1 MSSLRPAGTC
11 LMIGG
16 EEHRVFFSLGVID
29 ELQSRFGK
37 TVGQLLVMLKDPVEG
52 PGYLR
57 EILTAL
63 LNDEGIRL
71 KNGKRYTKE
80 EVGSLVMQKEIP
92 GLTISLF
99 LAFNDAMPEPED
111 ERNDEESE
119 LLDIAQLLIIAT
131 SKMGYSEEEIF
142 NMTPKKFFTLFEK
155 YLELNGK
162 KKDTRAAIDMLP

>member
-1 MSSLRPAGTC
+1 
-11 LMIGG
+11 MIGG
-16 EEHRVFFSLGVID
+16 EEHCVFFSLGVID

-71 KNGKRYTKE
+71 KNGKRYRKE
-80 EVGSLVMQKEIP
+80 EVGSLVMQ
-92 GLTISLF
+92 S
-99 LAFNDAMPEPED
+99 ED
-111 ERNDEESE
+111 
-119 LLDIAQLLIIAT
+119 
-131 SKMGYSEEEIF
+131 EIF

>member
-1 MSSLRPAGTC
+1 MSSLRPGGTWIK
-11 LMIGG
+11 IGG
-16 EEHRVFFSLGVID
+16 EEHCVFFSLGVID

-57 EILTAL
+57 EILTEL

-71 KNGKRYTKE
+71 KNGKRYRKE

-92 GLTISLF
+92 GLTIALL

-111 ERNDEESE
+111 ERDDEESE
-119 LLDIAQLLIIAT
+119 LLDVAQLLIIAT

>member
-1 MSSLRPAGTC
+1 M
-11 LMIGG
+11 
-16 EEHRVFFSLGVID
+16 
-29 ELQSRFGK
+29 
-37 TVGQLLVMLKDPVEG
+37 
-52 PGYLR
+52 
-57 EILTAL
+57 
-63 LNDEGIRL
+63 
-71 KNGKRYTKE
+71 
-80 EVGSLVMQKEIP
+80 
-92 GLTISLF
+92 TIALF

>member
-1 MSSLRPAGTC
+1 MNKVS
-11 LMIGG
+11 
-16 EEHRVFFSLGVID
+16 
-29 ELQSRFGK
+29 
-37 TVGQLLVMLKDPVEG
+37 
-52 PGYLR
+52 
-57 EILTAL
+57 
-63 LNDEGIRL
+63 IRL

-92 GLTISLF
+92 GLTIALL

-111 ERNDEESE
+111 ERDDEESE
-119 LLDIAQLLIIAT
+119 LLDVAQLLIIAT

>member
-1 MSSLRPAGTC
+1 
-11 LMIGG
+11 MIGE
-16 EEHRVFFSLGVID
+16 EEHCVFFSLGVID

-57 EILTAL
+57 EILTEL

-92 GLTISLF
+92 GLTIALL
-99 LAFNDAMPEPED
+99 LAFNDAMPD
-111 ERNDEESE
+111 ERDDEESE

>member
-1 MSSLRPAGTC
+1 
-11 LMIGG
+11 MIGG
-16 EEHRVFFSLGVID
+16 EEHCVFFSLGVID

-57 EILTAL
+57 EILTEL

-80 EVGSLVMQKEIP
+80 EVGSLVMQKRDS
-92 GLTISLF
+92 GLTIALF
-99 LAFNDAMPEPED
+99 LAFNDARPEPED
-111 ERNDEESE
+111 ERDDEESE
-119 LLDIAQLLIIAT
+119 LLVLPSLHLAT
-131 SKMGYSEEEIF
+131 SKMGYSEDEIF

>member
-1 MSSLRPAGTC
+1 
-11 LMIGG
+11 
-16 EEHRVFFSLGVID
+16 
-29 ELQSRFGK
+29 
-37 TVGQLLVMLKDPVEG
+37 
-52 PGYLR
+52 
-57 EILTAL
+57 
-63 LNDEGIRL
+63 
-71 KNGKRYTKE
+71 
-80 EVGSLVMQKEIP
+80 MQKEIP
-92 GLTISLF
+92 GLTIALL

-111 ERNDEESE
+111 ERDDEESE

>member
-1 MSSLRPAGTC
+1 
-11 LMIGG
+11 MIGG
-16 EEHRVFFSLGVID
+16 EEHCVFFSLGVID

-111 ERNDEESE
+111 ERDDEESE

-162 KKDTRAAIDMLP
+162 KEDTRAAIDMLP